1 MSIYANL
8 LKSIHDFLLGCNKTA
23 AAKFGGQFK
32 YLSIYQSGYFF
43 NFRSLRSIVNIL
55 GQYEIYFFHKSWG
68 YNITFELFQLL
79 QALMFHVEKDI
90 ETDIL
95 QINHKSVILI
105 QPIIFLQNH
114 GHNISNLV

>member
-1 MSIYANL
+1 M
-8 LKSIHDFLLGCNKTA
+8 
-23 AAKFGGQFK
+23 
-32 YLSIYQSGYFF
+32 
-43 NFRSLRSIVNIL
+43 
-55 GQYEIYFFHKSWG
+55 
-68 YNITFELFQLL
+68 FELFHIL

-114 GHNISNLV
+114 GHNISNLVKRHETK